1 VVPGTKIEVPAL
13 EDNGMKI
20 SVFEKK
26 PIGLLHGD
34 FSTTVIQQVDRKVQK
49 KIAEIKAVVER

>member
-1 VVPGTKIEVPAL
+1 MT
-13 EDNGMKI
+13 I

-26 PIGLLHGD
+26 PIGLLNGD
-34 FSTTVIQQVDRKVQK
+34 FSTTVIQQVDGKVQG